1 MLLADEVRPPLT
13 ESNDS
18 GKLSARPFL
27 QPAPASV
34 LPSNTN
40 NNKRSSRLSEPLMTS
55 IASLVAQLQGEISAR
70 DKPQAAH
77 AQTTEAPA
85 IRVSSATPDVTPSVA
100 QQNMA
105 REVQDWQERWKEERR
120 IHAKLKG
127 K

>member
-1 MLLADEVRPPLT
+1 
-13 ESNDS
+13 
-18 GKLSARPFL
+18 
-27 QPAPASV
+27 
-34 LPSNTN
+34 
-40 NNKRSSRLSEPLMTS
+40 MTS

-85 IRVSSATPDVTPSVA
+85 IRVSSATPEVTPSVA